1 MRIFKNFGQAL
12 RGLRLN
18 RGNTFLMTL
27 GVMVGI
33 ASLTVIVAIGDGIK
47 IKVLNRIANMGFG
60 PESFSVIAGAGRMF
74 FTSSKNTVSMTL
86 EDAEDLLAL
95 PTVRLVVPRQRKRMQ
110 IINKKEFTSTRVYGV
125 TPDWQLAR
133 GWHLT
138 DGDFLS
144 DSDLDR
150 RKRVVV
156 LGATPVRKLFKGQD
170 DPIGKMVR
178 LQNQFYEVVGLLE
191 EKGLTES
198 GYDPDD
204 RALIPLTTS
213 MSRLTHETHLHS
225 IKIVTLNPSQVPETI
240 ETVRQVL
247 RRNHNLSVL
256 AADDFRFITP
266 EGIMQWVTESEQAL
280 NRMLILISTVSLLV
294 GGIVIMNILLVSIR
308 ERVREIG
315 IRRCFGAR
323 RSDIT
328 LQFLFESVLVSLLGG
343 AMGVGLGLAVSFAL
357 KRFDVLPTHI
367 TVEPFILSFV
377 FCTLIG
383 LIFGIHPARKAAFLS
398 PEESIRSQ

>member
-1 MRIFKNFGQAL
+1 M
-12 RGLRLN
+12 N

-33 ASLTVIVAIGDGIK
+33 TSLTVIVAIGDGIK
-47 IKVLNRIANMGFG
+47 VKVLDRIANIGFG

-74 FTSSKNTVSMTL
+74 FTRSKNTISMTL
-86 EDAEDLLAL
+86 EDTEDLLAL

-110 IINKKEFTSTRVYGV
+110 IINKREFTSTRVYGV

-133 GWHLT
+133 GWKIV
-138 DGDFLS
+138 DGNFLS

-150 RKRVVV
+150 KKRVVV
-156 LGATPVRKLFKGQD
+156 LGATPTRKLFKGK

-178 LQNQFYEVVGLLE
+178 LQNQFYKVIGLLE

-204 RALIPLTTS
+204 RALIPLTTY

>member
-1 MRIFKNFGQAL
+1 MRIFKNFRQAL

-18 RGNTFLMTL
+18 RGNTLLMTI
-27 GVMVGI
+27 GVMIGI
-33 ASLTVIVAIGDGIK
+33 ASLTVIVAIGFGIK
-47 IKVLNRIANMGFG
+47 VKVLDRIANMGFG
-60 PESFSVIAGAGRMF
+60 PESFSVMAGAVKMF
-74 FTSSKNTVSMTL
+74 FSRSKNTTSMSL
-86 EDAEDLLAL
+86 QDAEDLLAL

-110 IINKKEFTSTRVYGV
+110 IINKKEFTNTRVYGV
-125 TPDWQLAR
+125 TPDWQRAR
-133 GWHLT
+133 GWHVA
-138 DGDFLS
+138 DGVFLS

-150 RKRVVV
+150 KRKVVV
-156 LGATPVRKLFKGQD
+156 LGATPARKLFKNT

-178 LQNQFYEVVGLLE
+178 LQNNFYEVIGLLQ

-213 MSRLTHETHLHS
+213 MARLTRETHLHS
-225 IKIVTLNPSQVPETI
+225 IKVVTLDASQVPETM
-240 ETVRQVL
+240 EAVKHVL
-247 RRNHNLSVL
+247 RRNHSLSIL
-256 AADDFRFITP
+256 SEDDFRFVTP
-266 EGIMQWVTESEQAL
+266 EGIMEWVTESAQAM

-294 GGIVIMNILLVSIR
+294 GGVVIMNILLVSIR

-323 RSDIT
+323 KSDIT

-343 AMGVGLGLAVSFAL
+343 ILGIGLGLSICFGL
-357 KRFDVLPTHI
+357 QRFDILPTQV
-367 TVEPFILSFV
+367 TWEPFVLSFV

-383 LIFGIHPARKAAFLS
+383 LIFGIHPARKAALMS
-398 PEESIRSQ
+398 PEEAIRS

>member
-33 ASLTVIVAIGDGIK
+33 TSLTVIVAIGDGIK
-47 IKVLNRIANMGFG
+47 VKVLDRIANIGFG

-74 FTSSKNTVSMTL
+74 FTRSKNTISMTL

-95 PTVRLVVPRQRKRMQ
+95 PTVRLVVPRQRKRLQ

-133 GWHLT
+133 GWKMV

-150 RKRVVV
+150 KRRAVV
-156 LGATPVRKLFKGQD
+156 LGATPTRKLFKGE

-178 LQNQFYEVVGLLE
+178 LQNQFYEVIGLLE

-225 IKIVTLNPSQVPETI
+225 IKVVTLNPSQVPETM

>member
-1 MRIFKNFGQAL
+1 MRILKNLGQAL
-12 RGLRLN
+12 RGLWLN
-18 RGNTFLMTL
+18 KGNTFLMTL
-27 GVMVGI
+27 GIMIGI
-33 ASLTVIVAIGDGIK
+33 ASLTLIVAIGEGVK
-47 IKVLNRIANMGFG
+47 SKVLNRIANMGFG

-74 FTSSKNTVSMTL
+74 FARSKNTVSMTL

-95 PTVRLVVPRQRKRMQ
+95 PTVRLVVPRQRKRLQ

-133 GWHLT
+133 GWKMV

-150 RKRVVV
+150 KRRAVV
-156 LGATPVRKLFKGQD
+156 LGATPARKLFKGE

-178 LQNQFYEVVGLLE
+178 LQNQFYEVIGLLE

-225 IKIVTLNPSQVPETI
+225 IKVVTLNPSQVPETM

-328 LQFLFESVLVSLLGG
+328 FQFLFESVLVSLLGG
-343 AMGVGLGLAVSFAL
+343 IMGVGLGLAISFGL

-398 PEESIRSQ
+398 PEESIRS

>member
-18 RGNTFLMTL
+18 RSNTLLMTI
-27 GVMVGI
+27 GVMIGI
-33 ASLTVIVAIGDGIK
+33 ASLTVIVAIGFGIK
-47 IKVLNRIANMGFG
+47 VKVLDRIANLGFG
-60 PESFSVIAGAGRMF
+60 PESFSVIAGGGRMF
-74 FTSSKNTVSMTL
+74 FSRSKNTTSMSL
-86 EDAEDLLAL
+86 QDAEDLLAL

-125 TPDWQLAR
+125 TPDWQRAR
-133 GWHLT
+133 GWHVV
-138 DGDFLS
+138 DGVFLS

-150 RKRVVV
+150 RKKVIV
-156 LGATPVRKLFKGQD
+156 LGATPTRKIFKGE
-170 DPIGKMVR
+170 DPVGKMVR
-178 LQNQFYEVVGLLE
+178 LQNNYYEVIGLLE

-213 MSRLTHETHLHS
+213 MARLTRETHLHS
-225 IKIVTLNPSQVPETI
+225 IKVVTLNASQVPETMEAVKQI
-240 ETVRQVL
+240 L
-247 RRNHNLSVL
+247 RRNHNLSVFSE
-256 AADDFRFITP
+256 DDFRFITP
-266 EGIMQWVTESEQAL
+266 EGIMEWVTESAQAM

-323 RSDIT
+323 KSDIT

-343 AMGVGLGLAVSFAL
+343 ILGIGLGLSISFGL
-357 KRFDVLPTHI
+357 KRFNILPTQV
-367 TVEPFILSFV
+367 TWEPFVLSFI

-383 LIFGIHPARKAAFLS
+383 LIFGIHPARKAALMS
-398 PEESIRSQ
+398 PEEAIRS

>member
-1 MRIFKNFGQAL
+1 MRIFNNLIQAL
-12 RGLRLN
+12 RGLKLN
-18 RGNTFLMTL
+18 RGNTLLMTL

-33 ASLTVIVAIGDGIK
+33 ASLTVIVAIGFGVK
-47 IKVLNRIANMGFG
+47 VKVLNRISNLGFG
-60 PESFSVIAGAGRMF
+60 PESFSVMAGAGKMF
-74 FTSSKNTVSMTL
+74 FSRSKNTTSMSL
-86 EDAEDLLAL
+86 QDAEDLLAL

-125 TPDWQLAR
+125 TPDWQRAR
-133 GWHLT
+133 GWEVV
-138 DGDFLS
+138 DGVFLS

-150 RKRVVV
+150 KKKVVV
-156 LGATPVRKLFKGQD
+156 LGSTPARKLFKD
-170 DPIGKMVR
+170 TDPIGKMVR
-178 LQNQFYEVVGLLE
+178 LQNNYYEVIGLLQ

-225 IKIVTLNPSQVPETI
+225 IKVVTLDASQVPKTMEA
-240 ETVRQVL
+240 VKRVL
-247 RRNHNLSVL
+247 RRNHNLSIL
-256 AADDFRFITP
+256 SEDDFRFVTP
-266 EGIMQWVTESEQAL
+266 EGIMEWVTESAQAM

-294 GGIVIMNILLVSIR
+294 GGIVIMNILLVSIS

-323 RSDIT
+323 KSDIT
-328 LQFLFESVLVSLLGG
+328 LQFLFESILVSLLGG
-343 AMGVGLGLAVSFAL
+343 IFGIGLGLGISFGL
-357 KRFDVLPTHI
+357 NRFDILPTQV
-367 TVEPFILSFV
+367 TWEPFVLSFV

-383 LIFGIHPARKAAFLS
+383 LIFGIHPARKAALMS
-398 PEESIRSQ
+398 PEESIRS

>member
-1 MRIFKNFGQAL
+1 M
-12 RGLRLN
+12 N

-138 DGDFLS
+138 DGVFLS

-178 LQNQFYEVVGLLE
+178 LQNQFYEVIGLLE

>member
-1 MRIFKNFGQAL
+1 MRIFKNLGQAL

-33 ASLTVIVAIGDGIK
+33 TSLTVIVAIGDGIK
-47 IKVLNRIANMGFG
+47 VKVLDRIANIGFG

-74 FTSSKNTVSMTL
+74 FTRSKNTISMTL
-86 EDAEDLLAL
+86 EDTEDLLAL

-110 IINKKEFTSTRVYGV
+110 IINKREFTSTRVYGV

-133 GWHLT
+133 GWKIV
-138 DGDFLS
+138 DGNFLS

-150 RKRVVV
+150 KKRVVV
-156 LGATPVRKLFKGQD
+156 LGATPTRKLFKGK

-178 LQNQFYEVVGLLE
+178 LQNQFYEVIGLLE

>member
-33 ASLTVIVAIGDGIK
+33 TSLTVIVAIGDGIK
-47 IKVLNRIANMGFG
+47 VKVLDRIANIGFG

-74 FTSSKNTVSMTL
+74 FTRSKNTISMTL

-110 IINKKEFTSTRVYGV
+110 IINKREFTSTRVYGV

-133 GWHLT
+133 GWKIV
-138 DGDFLS
+138 DGNFFS
-144 DSDLDR
+144 ASNLDR
-150 RKRVVV
+150 KKRVVV
-156 LGATPVRKLFKGQD
+156 LGATPTRKLFKGK

-178 LQNQFYEVVGLLE
+178 LQNQFYEVIGLLE

-294 GGIVIMNILLVSIR
+294 GGAIIMNVLLVSIR

-343 AMGVGLGLAVSFAL
+343 AMGVGLGLAISFGL
-357 KRFDVLPTHI
+357 KRFDVIPTHI

-398 PEESIRSQ
+398 PEESIRS

>member
-1 MRIFKNFGQAL
+1 MRILKNFRQAL

-18 RGNTFLMTL
+18 RGNTFLMTI
-27 GVMVGI
+27 GVMIGI
-33 ASLTVIVAIGDGIK
+33 ASLTVIVAIGFGIK

-60 PESFSVIAGAGRMF
+60 PESFSVMAGAGKMF
-74 FTSSKNTVSMTL
+74 FSRSKNTTSMSL
-86 EDAEDLLAL
+86 QDAEDLLAL

-110 IINKKEFTSTRVYGV
+110 IINKKEFTNTRVYGV
-125 TPDWQLAR
+125 TPDWQRAR
-133 GWHLT
+133 GWHVS
-138 DGDFLS
+138 DGVFLS

-150 RKRVVV
+150 KRKVVV
-156 LGATPVRKLFKGQD
+156 LGATPVRKIFKD
-170 DPIGKMVR
+170 EDPIGKMVR
-178 LQNQFYEVVGLLE
+178 LQNNFYVVIGVLL

-213 MSRLTHETHLHS
+213 MARLTRETHLHS
-225 IKIVTLNPSQVPETI
+225 IKVVTLDASQVPETM
-240 ETVRQVL
+240 EAVKHVL
-247 RRNHNLSVL
+247 RRNHNLSIL
-256 AADDFRFITP
+256 SEDDFRFVTP
-266 EGIMQWVTESEQAL
+266 EGIMEWVTESAQAM

-294 GGIVIMNILLVSIR
+294 GGVVIMNILLVSIR

-323 RSDIT
+323 KSDIT

-343 AMGVGLGLAVSFAL
+343 ILGIGLGLSICFGL
-357 KRFDVLPTHI
+357 QRFDILPTQV
-367 TVEPFILSFV
+367 TWEPFVLSFV

-383 LIFGIHPARKAAFLS
+383 LIFGIHPARKAALMS
-398 PEESIRSQ
+398 PEESIRS

>member
-27 GVMVGI
+27 GVMIGI

-47 IKVLNRIANMGFG
+47 VKVLDRIANMGFG

-74 FTSSKNTVSMTL
+74 FARSKNTVSMTL

-95 PTVRLVVPRQRKRMQ
+95 PTVRLVVPRQRKRLQ

-133 GWHLT
+133 GWKMV

-150 RKRVVV
+150 KRRAVV
-156 LGATPVRKLFKGQD
+156 LGATPARKLFKGE

-178 LQNQFYEVVGLLE
+178 LQNQCYEVIGLLE

-213 MSRLTHETHLHS
+213 MSRLTHETHLLS
-225 IKIVTLNPSQVPETI
+225 IKVVTLDPSQVPETM

-328 LQFLFESVLVSLLGG
+328 FQFLFESILVSLLGG
-343 AMGVGLGLAVSFAL
+343 VMGVGLGLAISFGL
-357 KRFDVLPTHI
+357 KRFDVLATHI

-398 PEESIRSQ
+398 PEESIRS

>member
-1 MRIFKNFGQAL
+1 MRIFKNFGQAI

-18 RGNTFLMTL
+18 RGNTLLMTI
-27 GVMVGI
+27 GVMIGI
-33 ASLTVIVAIGDGIK
+33 ASLTVIVAIGFGIK
-47 IKVLNRIANMGFG
+47 VKVLDRIANLGFG
-60 PESFSVIAGAGRMF
+60 PESFSVMAGAGKMF
-74 FTSSKNTVSMTL
+74 FSRSKNTTSMSL

-110 IINKKEFTSTRVYGV
+110 IINKKEFTNTRVYGV
-125 TPDWQLAR
+125 TPDWQRAR
-133 GWHLT
+133 GWHVA
-138 DGDFLS
+138 DGVFLS

-150 RKRVVV
+150 KRKVVV
-156 LGATPVRKLFKGQD
+156 LGATPVRKIFKNE

-178 LQNQFYEVVGLLE
+178 LQNNFYEVIGVLL

-213 MSRLTHETHLHS
+213 MARLTRETHLHS
-225 IKIVTLNPSQVPETI
+225 IKVVTLDASQVPATMEA
-240 ETVRQVL
+240 VKYVL
-247 RRNHNLSVL
+247 RRNHNLSIL
-256 AADDFRFITP
+256 SEDDFRFVTP
-266 EGIMQWVTESEQAL
+266 EGIMEWVTESAQAM

-294 GGIVIMNILLVSIR
+294 GGVVIMNILLVSIR

-323 RSDIT
+323 KSDIT

-343 AMGVGLGLAVSFAL
+343 ILGIGLGLSISFGL
-357 KRFDVLPTHI
+357 QRFDIIPTQV
-367 TVEPFILSFV
+367 TWEPFVLSFV

-383 LIFGIHPARKAAFLS
+383 LIFGIHPARKAALMS
-398 PEESIRSQ
+398 PEESIRS

>member
-1 MRIFKNFGQAL
+1 MRIFKNFRQAL

-18 RGNTFLMTL
+18 RGNTLLMTI
-27 GVMVGI
+27 GVMIGI
-33 ASLTVIVAIGDGIK
+33 ASLTVIVAIGFGIK
-47 IKVLNRIANMGFG
+47 VKVLDRIANMGFG
-60 PESFSVIAGAGRMF
+60 PESFSVMAGAGKMF
-74 FTSSKNTVSMTL
+74 FSRSKNTTSMSL
-86 EDAEDLLAL
+86 QDAEDLLAL

-110 IINKKEFTSTRVYGV
+110 IINKKEFTNTRVYGV
-125 TPDWQLAR
+125 TPDWQRAR
-133 GWHLT
+133 GWHVA
-138 DGDFLS
+138 DGVFLS

-150 RKRVVV
+150 KRKVVV
-156 LGATPVRKLFKGQD
+156 LGATPVRKLFENT

-178 LQNQFYEVVGLLE
+178 LQNNFYEVIGLLQ

-213 MSRLTHETHLHS
+213 MARLTRETHLHS
-225 IKIVTLNPSQVPETI
+225 IKVVTLDASQVPETM
-240 ETVRQVL
+240 EAVKHVL
-247 RRNHNLSVL
+247 RRNHSLSIL
-256 AADDFRFITP
+256 SEDDFRFVTP
-266 EGIMQWVTESEQAL
+266 EGIMEWVTESAQAM

-294 GGIVIMNILLVSIR
+294 GGVVIMNILLVSIR

-323 RSDIT
+323 KSDIT

-343 AMGVGLGLAVSFAL
+343 ILGIGLGLDISFGL
-357 KRFDVLPTHI
+357 QRFDIIPTQV
-367 TVEPFILSFV
+367 TWEPFVLSFV

-383 LIFGIHPARKAAFLS
+383 LIFGIHPARKAALMS
-398 PEESIRSQ
+398 PEEAIRS

>member
-1 MRIFKNFGQAL
+1 MRIFKNLRQAL
-12 RGLRLN
+12 RGLKLN
-18 RGNTFLMTL
+18 RGNTLLMTL
-27 GVMVGI
+27 GVMIGI
-33 ASLTVIVAIGDGIK
+33 ASLTVIVAIGFGIK
-47 IKVLNRIANMGFG
+47 VKVLDRISNLGFG
-60 PESFSVIAGAGRMF
+60 PESFSVMAGAGKMF
-74 FTSSKNTVSMTL
+74 FSRSKNTTSMSL
-86 EDAEDLLAL
+86 QDAEDLLSL

-125 TPDWQLAR
+125 TPDWQRAR
-133 GWHLT
+133 GWHVV
-138 DGDFLS
+138 DGVFLS

-150 RKRVVV
+150 KKKVVV
-156 LGATPVRKLFKGQD
+156 LGATPVRKLFKGR

-178 LQNQFYEVVGLLE
+178 LQNNYYEVIGLLQ

-225 IKIVTLNPSQVPETI
+225 IKVVTLDSSQVPKTMEA
-240 ETVRQVL
+240 VKQVL
-247 RRNHNLSVL
+247 RRNHNLSIL
-256 AADDFRFITP
+256 SEDDFRFVTP
-266 EGIMQWVTESEQAL
+266 EGIMEWVTESAQAM

-294 GGIVIMNILLVSIR
+294 GGIVIMNILLVSIS

-323 RSDIT
+323 KSDIT
-328 LQFLFESVLVSLLGG
+328 LQFLFESILVSLLGG
-343 AMGVGLGLAVSFAL
+343 ILGIGLGLSISFGL
-357 KRFDVLPTHI
+357 KRLDILPTQV
-367 TVEPFILSFV
+367 TWEPFVLSFV

-383 LIFGIHPARKAAFLS
+383 LIFGIHPARKAALMS
-398 PEESIRSQ
+398 PEESIRS

>member
-1 MRIFKNFGQAL
+1 MRIYKNLGQAL

-18 RGNTFLMTL
+18 RGNTILMTL
-27 GVMVGI
+27 GVMIGI

-47 IKVLNRIANMGFG
+47 IKVLSRIANMGFG
-60 PESFSVIAGAGRMF
+60 PESFSVIAGAGKMF
-74 FTSSKNTVSMTL
+74 FTRSKNTTSMSL
-86 EDAEDLLAL
+86 EDSEDLLAL

-110 IINKKEFTSTRVYGV
+110 VINKKEFTNTRIYGV

-133 GWHLT
+133 GWKMQ

-150 RKRVVV
+150 RKRVIV
-156 LGATPVRKLFKGQD
+156 LGSTPARKLFKNNE
-170 DPIGKMVR
+170 PIGKMLR
-178 LQNQFYEVVGLLE
+178 LQNNYYKVIGLLE

-213 MSRLTHETHLHS
+213 MSRLTHQTYLHS
-225 IKIVTLNPSQVPETI
+225 IKVVTLDSSQVPKTMEA
-240 ETVRQVL
+240 VRQIL
-247 RRNHNLSVL
+247 RRNHNLSVF
-256 AADDFRFITP
+256 AEDDFRFITP
-266 EGIMQWVTESEQAL
+266 EGIMLWVTESEQAL

-315 IRRCFGAR
+315 IRRCFGVR

-328 LQFLFESVLVSLLGG
+328 FQFLFESVLVSLLGG
-343 AMGVGLGLAVSFAL
+343 LMGVGLGLAMSFAL
-357 KRFDVLPTHI
+357 KRFDILPTHI
-367 TVEPFILSFV
+367 TVEPFILAFM
-377 FCTLIG
+377 FCSLIG

>member
-1 MRIFKNFGQAL
+1 MRIFENLGQAL

-27 GVMVGI
+27 GVMIGI

-47 IKVLNRIANMGFG
+47 VKVLDRIANMGFG

-74 FTSSKNTVSMTL
+74 FARSKNTVSMTL
-86 EDAEDLLAL
+86 EDAEDLL
-95 PTVRLVVPRQRKRMQ
+95 PRQRKRMQ

-133 GWHLT
+133 GWNMK

-150 RKRVVV
+150 KKRVIV
-156 LGATPVRKLFKGQD
+156 LGATPTRKLFKGE
-170 DPIGKMVR
+170 DPIGRMLR
-178 LQNQFYEVVGLLE
+178 LQNNFYEVIGLLE

-225 IKIVTLNPSQVPETI
+225 IKVVTLNPSQVPETM
-240 ETVRQVL
+240 EAVRQIL

-256 AADDFRFITP
+256 AADDFRFVTP

-343 AMGVGLGLAVSFAL
+343 VMGIGLGLALSFGL
-357 KRFDVLPTHI
+357 KRFDVLPTHM

-383 LIFGIHPARKAAFLS
+383 LVFGIHPARKAAFLS

>member
-1 MRIFKNFGQAL
+1 MRIFKNFRQAL

-18 RGNTFLMTL
+18 RGNTLLMTI
-27 GVMVGI
+27 GVMIGI
-33 ASLTVIVAIGDGIK
+33 ASLTVIVAIGFGIK
-47 IKVLNRIANMGFG
+47 VKVLDRIANMGFG
-60 PESFSVIAGAGRMF
+60 PESFSVMAGAGKMF
-74 FTSSKNTVSMTL
+74 FSRSKNTTSMSL
-86 EDAEDLLAL
+86 QDSEDLLAL

-110 IINKKEFTSTRVYGV
+110 IINKKEFTNTRVYGV
-125 TPDWQLAR
+125 TPDWQRAR
-133 GWHLT
+133 GWHVA
-138 DGDFLS
+138 DGVFLS

-150 RKRVVV
+150 KRKVVV
-156 LGATPVRKLFKGQD
+156 LGATPVRKLFKNT

-178 LQNQFYEVVGLLE
+178 LQNNFYEVIGLLQ

-213 MSRLTHETHLHS
+213 MARLTRETHLHS
-225 IKIVTLNPSQVPETI
+225 IKVVTLDASQVPETM
-240 ETVRQVL
+240 EAVKHVL
-247 RRNHNLSVL
+247 RRNHSLSIL
-256 AADDFRFITP
+256 SEDDFRFVTP
-266 EGIMQWVTESEQAL
+266 EGIMEWVTESAQAM

-294 GGIVIMNILLVSIR
+294 GGVVIMNILLVSIR

-323 RSDIT
+323 KSDIT

-343 AMGVGLGLAVSFAL
+343 ILGIGLGLSICFGL
-357 KRFDVLPTHI
+357 QRFDILPTQV
-367 TVEPFILSFV
+367 TWEPFVLSFV

-383 LIFGIHPARKAAFLS
+383 LIFGIHPARKAALMS
-398 PEESIRSQ
+398 PEEAIRS